1 MVESMEISKR
11 KISPY
16 PTLPEIDHT
25 RNVFVTRF
33 VARFVQKH
41 RKYAKLLQEN
51 GASLPEAFSN
61 CSVNFCA
68 TFEDEVDMIVSEKRN
83 KINNAC
89 RMKGAYSI
97 KGLFRQIYQIV
108 RRARA
113 SRIESKLLDIPNHD
127 ILETLR
133 DIASELGFAYEYQIA
148 MLKTEAEVRLLADHA
163 VSCTMNFLK
172 QSDATLNRCHILEA
186 VTDVSP
192 KKSLSRAEKVQ
203 TRIQKTN
210 NVKVT
215 KTQKWRLSEILKQPG
230 LRIPDTDGIGYNFL
244 GCFTPYGSLC
254 RPDKYGFRGP
264 LHVWDENTSG
274 YALLYN
280 DKVSCNSVHRRE
292 IERDITDIH
301 QNYQP
306 IQLCSHVCLSNKMT
320 KEGIECKLD
329 STSIHVANKK
339 NTTDTSDCCPVYD
352 TTCVDIKDITLNQD
366 REYIP
371 SEQPSMINCHCSTD
385 NINNGLLTETTN
397 AVGSI
402 DNTVDNVITER
413 NGNTSTSKLLYSG
426 IDNNEVISSKDG
438 SSNDSGIFVE
448 SNHSSHQ
455 RLTGTN
461 SDVENSNTLNNNDG
475 QKSPL
480 KTKCSDD
487 ILVAT

>member
-68 TFEDEVDMIVSEKRN
+68 TFEDEVDMIVSEKKN
-83 KINNAC
+83 KIKNAC

-215 KTQKWRLSEILKQPG
+215 KTQKWRLSEIFKQPG

-280 DKVSCNSVHRRE
+280 DKVSCNSGHRRD

-329 STSIHVANKK
+329 STSIHVANKQ

-385 NINNGLLTETTN
+385 NIDNSLLTETTNSIGSIDNINNSLLTETTN

-402 DNTVDNVITER
+402 DNTADKVITER

-426 IDNNEVISSKDG
+426 IDNNEVFLQKMAAQMIPAFSSSLTIGHTKD
-438 SSNDSGIFVE
+438 
-448 SNHSSHQ
+448 
-455 RLTGTN
+455 
-461 SDVENSNTLNNNDG
+461 
-475 QKSPL
+475 
-480 KTKCSDD
+480 
-487 ILVAT
+487 